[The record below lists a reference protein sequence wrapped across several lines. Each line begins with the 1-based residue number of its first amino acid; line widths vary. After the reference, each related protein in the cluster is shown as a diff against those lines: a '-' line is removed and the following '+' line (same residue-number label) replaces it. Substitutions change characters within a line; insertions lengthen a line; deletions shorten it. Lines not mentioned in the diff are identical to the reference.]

1 MTETFVVGVDGSE
14 ESLDAVRWATGL
26 GRTCGATVRAVLVW
40 SLLAQPHADGEPFD
54 PAYREDDALADLDRI
69 LDKAVGDGKAA
80 IERAAPCDL
89 PVEGLLDA
97 ARDADLLV
105 VGARGL
111 GGFKGLLLGSVSR
124 KLLERSP
131 VPVAVVRGAVPAAGR
146 RIVVG
151 VDGSPEADT
160 ALAWAAHLARR
171 TGQPLAVVHAWM
183 VPWPAETAASA
194 EAVDAVRD
202 EAQRM
207 LDAAVASV
215 GDRLEVEPVLAAGG
229 AARSLIEEAARD
241 TALVVVG
248 TRGRGGALA
257 ALLGSVSHQLA
268 HHTAVPL
275 VVVPSEP

>member
-1 MTETFVVGVDGSE
+1 MAETFVVGVDGSK
-14 ESLDAVRWATGL
+14 ESLDAVRWAAEL
-26 GRTCGATVRAVLVW
+26 GRSCGATVRAVLVW
-40 SLLAQPHADGEPFD
+40 SLLAQPHAGGEPFD
-54 PAYREDDALADLDRI
+54 PAYREDDALAELDRF
-69 LDKAVGDGKAA
+69 LDKAVGDGKAV

-89 PVEGLLDA
+89 PVDGLLDA
-97 ARDADLLV
+97 ARGADLLV

-131 VPVAVVRGAVPAAGR
+131 APVAVVRGAVPAAGGR
-146 RIVVG
+146 VLVG
-151 VDGSPEADT
+151 VDGSAEGDA
-160 ALAWAAHLARR
+160 ALAWAVHLARR
-171 TGQPLAVVHAWM
+171 TGQRLTVVHAWM
-183 VPWPAETAASA
+183 IPWPAEAVVRP
-194 EAVDAVRD
+194 EVVDAFHD
-202 EAQRM
+202 EAQRV

-215 GDRLEVEPVLAAGG
+215 GDGVEVEPVLVAGG
-229 AARSLIEEAARD
+229 AARALIEAADHD

-268 HHTAVPL
+268 HHAPVPL